1 LITKNKGEYIKRVL
15 TGITG
20 GKYGW
25 TGDDIVRAGSYV
37 FLDKV
42 PMRFYN
48 VIIAASQLP

>member
-25 TGDDIVRAGSYV
+25 TGDDIVGDDIVWAGSYV

-42 PMRFYN
+42 PMRF
-48 VIIAASQLP
+48 